1 MSQPQTPPDERQL
14 VAALTE
20 VLRQQRQALVNTG
33 TEGAQPVAPIWQP
46 LIDALDGY
54 TARRQSGDP
63 VLERTPELTA
73 EVTALRD
80 ETLALQHTLTVWSAA
95 LQQAITQSQKQT
107 PEPTYGPATA
117 AAKGYGASQRQTIGR
132 G

>member
-33 TEGAQPVAPIWQP
+33 TEGALPVAPIWQP

-54 TARRQSGDP
+54 TARRQSRDP
-63 VLERTPELTA
+63 GLERTPELTA
-73 EVTALRD
+73 EVNALRD

-95 LQQAITQSQKQT
+95 LQQAITQAQKQT
-107 PEPTYGPATA
+107 PEPTYGPATGA
-117 AAKGYGASQRQTIGR
+117 PKGYGGSQGQTLGR